1 MNETNTTKPQ
11 EPATPRRPV
20 YLTGFGKFCTI
31 VENPTTFLVQQ
42 LASDE
47 NVTEARVL
55 EVSAEGW
62 SLPPSSSSS
71 PLLNNCARGINA
83 IFTRLSG
90 GSGSPAYFGGGEWA
104 PQ

>member
-20 YLTGFGKFCTI
+20 YLTGFGKFGTI

-62 SLPPSSSSS
+62 SPPLVLSS
-71 PLLNNCARGINA
+71 PLLDNCARGINA
-83 IFTRLSG
+83 KFTRLSG
-90 GSGSPAYFGGGEWA
+90 GSGSPAYFGGGGWA